1 MSILYKTKAIISG
14 GREANISLSDNSTI
28 FKLSKPK
35 ELAGEGADKGLNP
48 EQLFAAG
55 YGACFEGALHHLSK
69 TNKIGFIS
77 NKIETTVALG
87 KNEAGLFLEVAMNVF
102 FDSSVDQSVALKLL
116 EDTHNFCPYSK
127 AVKSS
132 IKVDIKAIFE

>member
-1 MSILYKTKAIISG
+1 MSILYKTKATISG
-14 GREANISLSDNSTI
+14 GREASVSLSDNATI

-69 TNKIGFIS
+69 LNKIGFVS
-77 NKIETTVALG
+77 KKVEATVGLG
-87 KNEAGLFLEVAMNVF
+87 KNEAGLFLEVYLNVF
-102 FDSSVDQSVALKLL
+102 FDHFIDQPMALKLL

-132 IKVDIKAIFE
+132 IKVDIKAVFE